1 MTESDRLS
9 SIQDSKAQ
17 KGRTEKNLYINK
29 RRTCMSTREGHVYI
43 LEKDVYINKRR
54 MCIYTREGLVHK

>member
-17 KGRTEKNLYINK
+17 EGRTEKNSYINK

-54 MCIYTREGLVHK
+54 MCIYTREGLVYK